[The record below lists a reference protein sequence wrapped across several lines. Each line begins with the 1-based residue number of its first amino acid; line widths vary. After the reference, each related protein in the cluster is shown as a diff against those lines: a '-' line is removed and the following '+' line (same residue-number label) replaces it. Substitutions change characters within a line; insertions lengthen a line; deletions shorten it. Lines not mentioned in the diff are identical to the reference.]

1 MATMGHYML
10 DIRPTKG
17 INLVIHL
24 TKMVAATIATIMI
37 VMISGNIAQADSKSL
52 VWTKEYITVGQGN
65 IDIEYYQTLK
75 VGDLHKFSDTDKW
88 MHEIEFEYG
97 ITDNWNVSIY
107 QRWENQ
113 TNLGEE
119 DSRYAGTKLEMR
131 YTLEQDFI
139 PVDILL
145 YGEYKFP
152 RVYSSDVHEIELKL
166 GLSKTFGDWT
176 VVYNQI
182 VEDFVKNNT
191 KSKKTQHEFAV
202 GTFTEINNKWT
213 LGLETT
219 GNYTGHSWR
228 MGPTIGYHR
237 KKLGVAFGLLRG
249 LNDDTDD
256 LRTRLVVS
264 VPF

>member
-1 MATMGHYML
+1 MTL
-10 DIRPTKG
+10 NNST
-17 INLVIHL
+17 
-24 TKMVAATIATIMI
+24 
-37 VMISGNIAQADSKSL
+37 QADSKSL

-75 VGDLHKFSDTDKW
+75 VDDMQAFSDTDKW
-88 MHEIEFEYG
+88 MHEVEFEYG
-97 ITDNWNVSIY
+97 LTDNWDLSIY

-119 DSRYAGTKLEMR
+119 DSRYAGTKIETR
-131 YTLEQDFI
+131 YKLEQDVL

-145 YGEYKFP
+145 YGEYKIP
-152 RVYSSDVHEIELKL
+152 RVPSEDVHEIELKL
-166 GLSKTFGDWT
+166 GFSKTFGDWT

-191 KSKKTQHEFAV
+191 VGKKAQHEFAA
-202 GTFTEINNKWT
+202 GTFKEINSNWS

-228 MGPTIGYHR
+228 MGPTIGYHS
-237 KKLGVAFGLLRG
+237 KKLGVAFGLLGG
-249 LNDDTDD
+249 LNEETDD
-256 LRTRLVVS
+256 LRTRLIIS